1 MPDTESTTGSRDRG
15 GTYAALVATGIAAS
29 RLVGFVRMRVFAHY
43 FSTSYVADAFD
54 AALRIPN
61 LLQNLFGEGV
71 LSASFIPVYA
81 NLLARGEKD
90 AARRVAGAVL
100 ALLAL
105 VVSVLVLLGILATP
119 LLVSLIAPG
128 FEDERR
134 LLAIPIVRILFPGVG
149 LLVIS
154 AWCLGILN
162 SHRKFLLSYL
172 SPVAWN
178 LALIATMVILG
189 RRVDLPR
196 LALYLAWGSV
206 AGSLLQVLVQWPT
219 VVRVTRGIRPN
230 LRFRSEGVSTVVR
243 NFVPVFVGRGVV
255 QVSAYVD
262 GIIASLLPIGVVA
275 TLNYAQALYMLP
287 VSLFGMSVSAAE
299 LPVMSGTLGSA
310 EEIHA
315 ALRERLDRG
324 LRRIAFFVVPSVVGF
339 LAFGDVIAATIYQ
352 TGRFTRADAVWV
364 WAVLAGAT
372 VGLLAT
378 TQARLYASTFY
389 ALKDTR
395 TPLRCA
401 LIRVTVAAAL
411 ALALSLRAPGMLGID
426 PKWGAAGITLGS
438 GMAGWVELA
447 LLQRLLGRRIGRT
460 ALPLRFLAT
469 LWGCGLAS
477 AAVAWLVRWPLAHLH
492 PVLLGVLVLG
502 TFGVAWFGLAFA
514 LRIPQVA
521 PIAARLRRVVGR

>member
-1 MPDTESTTGSRDRG
+1 MPDVVTTDEKRDRG
-15 GTYAALVATGIAAS
+15 GTYAALVATGIATS
-29 RLVGFVRMRVFAHY
+29 RLVGFIRMRVFAYY

-119 LLVSLIAPG
+119 LLVDLIAPG
-128 FEDERR
+128 FEGERR
-134 LLAIPIVRILFPGVG
+134 LLTIRIVRILFPGVG

-178 LALIATMVILG
+178 LALIGTMWIFG
-189 RRVDLPR
+189 HRVDLPR
-196 LALYLAWGSV
+196 LAVLLAWGSV

-219 VVRVTRGIRPN
+219 VVRVARGVRPN
-230 LRFRSEGVSTVVR
+230 LHFRSEGVGTVVR

-262 GIIASLLPIGVVA
+262 AVVASLLPVGAVA
-275 TLNYAQALYMLP
+275 TLTYAQALYMLP

-299 LPVMSGTLGSA
+299 LPVMSGTLGSI
-310 EEIHA
+310 EEVHA

-339 LAFGDVIAATIYQ
+339 LAFGDVIAATLYQ

-395 TPLRCA
+395 TPLGCA
-401 LIRVTVAAAL
+401 LVRVTVAAGL
-411 ALALSLRAPGMLGID
+411 ALALSLWAPGALGVD

-447 LLQRLLGRRIGRT
+447 LLKRRLGFRIGRT
-460 ALPLRFLAT
+460 GLPFRFVAT
-469 LWGCGLAS
+469 LWACGVAS
-477 AAVAWLVRWPLAHLH
+477 ATVAWLVRWPLAHLH

-502 TFGVAWFGLAFA
+502 AFGVAWFALAFA
-514 LRIPQVA
+514 LRIPEVD
-521 PIAARLRRVVGR
+521 PLVSRVRRLVGR